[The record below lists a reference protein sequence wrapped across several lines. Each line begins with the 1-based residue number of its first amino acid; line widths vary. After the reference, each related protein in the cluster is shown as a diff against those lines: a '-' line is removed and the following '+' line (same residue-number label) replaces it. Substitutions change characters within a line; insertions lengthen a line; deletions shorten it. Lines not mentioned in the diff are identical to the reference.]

1 MAAIDSSLIVIDKI
15 IIHDV
20 PKHKKNEEGIF
31 PKYSENESELTDGL
45 RLFFKNKI
53 NTALQSDI
61 AFKVSYKTVGTES
74 INISSSPLHIVN
86 ILSNN
91 EVFISESKEITK
103 NLFNVQVGNNAA
115 GIVLIINGQISDKPI
130 CIILKLE
137 RDKGAQLKLDEATRT
152 FHAKEVE
159 NLMLTE
165 KTKIFKVAFFFKRS
179 DFGVNFDGIIAD
191 YQINIKAKKDANTF
205 FMDDFLGCKAFEDSR
220 ITTKYFY
227 DYTYAFIEEISDPII
242 KAKYIQD
249 LNSYLQMNQAT
260 ISPREFANN
269 YLSTPEHKNDYKR
282 FLDIKSFPFEPFIK
296 ENTLIDSH
304 IKKIL
309 IDFDNGISILG
320 KNGTLGNEV
329 KLTDQGGGFH
339 KAEITSKIKEIK

>member
-20 PKHKKNEEGIF
+20 PKHKKNEEDKF
-31 PKYSENESELTDGL
+31 PKYSESESELTDGL

-53 NTALQSDI
+53 NAALQSDI
-61 AFKVSYKTVGTES
+61 AFKVCYKTIETES
-74 INISSSPLHIVN
+74 INLSSSPLHINN
-86 ILSNN
+86 ILSDN

-103 NLFNVQVGNNAA
+103 NLFNVQSGNNAA
-115 GIVLIINGQISDKPI
+115 GIVLIISGKIRNKPI

-137 RDKGAQLKLDEATRT
+137 RDKGAQLKLDEATNT

-179 DFGVNFDGIIAD
+179 DFNVNFDGLIVD
-191 YQINIKAKKDANTF
+191 YQINIKAKKEANTF
-205 FMDDFLGCKAFEDSR
+205 FMDDFLGCKVFEDSR
-220 ITTKYFY
+220 ITTKHFY
-227 DYTYAFIEEISDPII
+227 DFTYAFIEDLPDPII

-260 ISPREFANN
+260 VSPREFANN
-269 YLSTPEHKNDYKR
+269 YLSTADHKNEYKK
-282 FLDIKSFPFEPFIK
+282 FLEIKSFPFEPFIK
-296 ENTLIDSH
+296 ENSLIDTY

-320 KNGTLGNEV
+320 KSGILGNEV
-329 KLTDQGGGFH
+329 TLTDQGGGIH
-339 KAEITSKIKEIK
+339 KAEITSKIKKIK